1 MFYMKKSSFKR
12 ENEWMNDSV
21 GAQSLLEH
29 GEI

>member
-1 MFYMKKSSFKR
+1 MYYMKKSSFKR
-12 ENEWMNDSV
+12 QNQWVNDSV